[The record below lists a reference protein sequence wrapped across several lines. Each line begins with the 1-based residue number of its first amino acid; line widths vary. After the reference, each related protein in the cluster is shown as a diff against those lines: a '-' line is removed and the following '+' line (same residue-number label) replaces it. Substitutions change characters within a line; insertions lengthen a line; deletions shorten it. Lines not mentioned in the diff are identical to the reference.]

1 VLISDYNAI
10 GELLKHGV
18 AADLAEAA
26 ALALRAGVDIDMMS
40 DAYRRGL
47 PVALERGLVAIEDI
61 DECVWR
67 VLRLKERLGLF
78 DDPYR
83 RGAQPETAAALSARR
98 QLARGIAARAIV
110 LLENRASA
118 LPLPASTRR
127 LALLGPLADA
137 PAEMRGPWWAAGRPD
152 EQVSVLAGLRQVLPG
167 IEIRHAAGVPI
178 EADDTTGIAAALAA
192 CDDADAILLCLGE
205 AALMSGEAASRADPS
220 LPGRQRELAQAVL
233 ERARQRRV
241 PVIAILFSGRP
252 LLIDWLAEQADAV
265 LAAWFLGNEAGN
277 AIADVVSGR
286 VAPSGRTPISWPRAL
301 GQVPIF
307 FGQRPSGRPAHAQ
320 DHFTSKYLDVS
331 NEPLYPFGHGLSYGS
346 CSYANLRASPASV
359 SRQESIDVEV
369 EVANTGARA
378 IEETVFL
385 FAHDKL
391 ASVARPLLELK
402 GFTRLRLQPG
412 ERRIAHM
419 ALPAAELAFLGLD
432 LQPTFEA
439 GEVELLVGPCADRSQ
454 LLAVPIQL
462 RV

>member
-1 VLISDYNAI
+1 LRDCLRDQLGFKGVLVSDYNAI

-47 PVALERGLVAIEDI
+47 PVALERGLVMIEDI

-98 QLARGIAARAIV
+98 QLARSIAARAIV
-110 LLENRASA
+110 LLENRANA
-118 LPLPASTRR
+118 LPLSASVRH

-137 PAEMRGPWWAAGRPD
+137 PAEMRGPWWAAGQPD
-152 EQVSVLAGLRQVLPG
+152 QQVSVLAGLRQALPG
-167 IEIRHAAGVPI
+167 TDIRHAAGVPI

-192 CDDADAILLCLGE
+192 CDGVDAILLCLGE
-205 AALMSGEAASRADPS
+205 SAVMSGEAASRADPS

-233 ERARQRRV
+233 EQARQRRV

-320 DHFTSKYLDVS
+320 DRFTSKYLDVS
-331 NEPLYPFGHGLSYGS
+331 NEPLYPFGHGLGYGS
-346 CSYANLRASPASV
+346 CSYGNLRASPGSV
-359 SRQESIDVEV
+359 SRQQ
-369 EVANTGARA
+369 T
-378 IEETVFL
+378 IEREPSRRPCSCLPTT
-385 FAHDKL
+385 
-391 ASVARPLLELK
+391 SSRPLH
-402 GFTRLRLQPG
+402 GRCWSSRVSRACVCSPVNDGTRTLHCRPPSWPSW
-412 ERRIAHM
+412 I
-419 ALPAAELAFLGLD
+419 
-432 LQPTFEA
+432 
-439 GEVELLVGPCADRSQ
+439 
-454 LLAVPIQL
+454 
-462 RV
+462 